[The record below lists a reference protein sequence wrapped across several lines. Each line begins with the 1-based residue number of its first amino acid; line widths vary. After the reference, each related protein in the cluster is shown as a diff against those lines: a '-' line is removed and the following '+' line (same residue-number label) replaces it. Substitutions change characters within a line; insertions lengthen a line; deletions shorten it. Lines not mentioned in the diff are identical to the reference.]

1 MKKSSKSKQMLV
13 LSLVTGCL
21 LTGAMPTLA
30 GPPLATDDAGTVDP
44 GKVEIELNG
53 SYGYDK
59 QTSGGSITK
68 TNSIDGEVKI
78 TTGLYKDLGI
88 SLAIPYL
95 FHERSNVD
103 GDILNTDGFGDM
115 TLEVKYKFAEL
126 AGIALAIKPS
136 IIMPT
141 GKYSNG
147 LSEGRWQFGG
157 TLIATKEFDDG
168 KYALHA
174 NIGYEYHHYRVDPE
188 LQRSNILSGSIAG
201 EVEVAKGLFTVA
213 DFGLATKPDKS
224 SNELPVYALTGL
236 RYEIN
241 DHLDV
246 DAGIKFGLTKPETD
260 VTAVYDPTRSL
271 TCIFQRELLL
281 AHRLLR
287 LPLLVPQSWL
297 GVSKT

>member
-1 MKKSSKSKQMLV
+1 MKTVHSTTLA
-13 LSLVTGCL
+13 LCFALATCG
-21 LTGAMPTLA
+21 TALA
-30 GPPLATDDAGTVDP
+30 GPPLATDDAGTVDV

-59 QTSGGSITK
+59 QTSDGSTTK
-68 TNSIDGEVKI
+68 TNTVDGEVKI

-95 FHERSNVD
+95 FNERSNVD
-103 GDILNTDGFGDM
+103 GDISNTDGFGDM

-126 AGIALAIKPS
+126 AGINLAIKPS

-147 LSEGRWQFGG
+147 LSEGRWQFGS
-157 TLIATKEFDDG
+157 TLIATKEFEDG

-174 NIGYEYHHYRVDPE
+174 NLGYEYHHYREDNGS
-188 LQRSNILSGSIAG
+188 QRRNLWSGSIAG
-201 EVEVAKGLFTVA
+201 EAEVAKGLFAVA
-213 DFGLATKPDKS
+213 DFGLTTNPDKT

-241 DHLDV
+241 DHLDI

-260 VTAVYDPTRSL
+260 VTAVYG
-271 TCIFQRELLL
+271 
-281 AHRLLR
+281 
-287 LPLLVPQSWL
+287 LVL
-297 GVSKT
+297 KF